1 MNKDVP
7 AAATM
12 AIEVEGLEKSFGEHR
27 ALRGIDL
34 TVSRGECLVVFGPN
48 GAGKTTLLKILA
60 TLMKPSAG
68 RVLLDG
74 VDIWEKPVEIRRRI
88 SLVSHQTFLYDD
100 LTVLENLR
108 FYGKMYDVADL
119 EKRIREVISWV
130 RIEPRLHDRTG
141 TLSRGLQQRVSIARA
156 VLHNPSLLFL
166 DEPEVGLD
174 PHASAMVRD
183 VLGTVS
189 SGNRTVV
196 MTTHNL
202 ERGLELGDSI
212 VIIDRGKIVYQ
223 AKRDKLSKA
232 DLRQVYNRY
241 TEAGGRIKCL

>member
-1 MNKDVP
+1 MNKD
-7 AAATM
+7 AASPTAV
-12 AIEVEGLEKSFGEHR
+12 IEVEGLEKSFGEHR

-34 TVSRGECLVVFGPN
+34 TVGRGECIVVFGPN

-60 TLMKPSAG
+60 TLMRPSAG
-68 RVLLDG
+68 RVRLDG
-74 VDIWEKPVEIRRRI
+74 VDIREKPVEIRRRI

-108 FYGKMYDVADL
+108 FYGKMYDVAGL
-119 EKRIREVISWV
+119 ENRIREVVAWV
-130 RIEPRLHDRTG
+130 RIESRLNDRAG

-156 VLHNPSLLFL
+156 VLHDPAILFL

-174 PHASAMVRD
+174 PHAGAMVRD
-183 VLGTVS
+183 VLSTVS
-189 SGNRTVV
+189 SGSRTVV

-202 ERGLELGDSI
+202 ERGLELADRI
-212 VIIDRGKIVYQ
+212 VIIDRGKIVYR
-223 AKRDKLSKA
+223 AGRDELRKT

-241 TEAGGRIKCL
+241 TETGG